1 MLDGLD
7 FIINILFIIDNEMW
21 LIVSK
26 EYVCCL
32 KYCEICIIVKFII
45 LSKTFCILFV
55 KVENIHSNM
64 WKIGRGWLK

>member
-21 LIVSK
+21 LFVSK

-45 LSKTFCILFV
+45 LSKTFYFV
-55 KVENIHSNM
+55 CKLVINIFES
-64 WKIGRGWLK
+64 KF